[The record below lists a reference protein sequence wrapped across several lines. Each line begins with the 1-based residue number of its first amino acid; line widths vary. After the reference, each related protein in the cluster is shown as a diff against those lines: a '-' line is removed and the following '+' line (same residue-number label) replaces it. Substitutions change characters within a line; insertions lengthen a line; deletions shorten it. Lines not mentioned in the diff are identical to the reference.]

1 MASVKQGLESQL
13 KTEIEKINYLRED
26 YAKIS
31 DSSQK
36 FTLKKQIED
45 SEQEIERLKQLL
57 KNTSDN
63 EELRVETEEI
73 AQNDPAYKYK
83 VTLGAVILFIL
94 AFFLFRELYQYIIS

>member
-1 MASVKQGLESQL
+1 MASIKQGFENQL

-26 YAKIS
+26 FAKIS

-45 SEQEIERLKQLL
+45 SEREIARLKQLL
-57 KNTSDN
+57 ENTSDN
-63 EELRVETEEI
+63 EEFRAETEKI

-83 VTLGAVILFIL
+83 LTLGAIILFVL
-94 AFFLFRELYQYIIS
+94 AFFLIREFYRYIVS